1 MLYVKIHIHH
11 GTWGCSFEVFLT
23 DCRKGGDS
31 VETEIHGVVIPKIG
45 TGKLLLVMSNQRRD
59 VSELRIVDQDY
70 RYLLLVTVK

>member
-1 MLYVKIHIHH
+1 M
-11 GTWGCSFEVFLT
+11 
-23 DCRKGGDS
+23 
-31 VETEIHGVVIPKIG
+31 ETEIHGVVIPKIG